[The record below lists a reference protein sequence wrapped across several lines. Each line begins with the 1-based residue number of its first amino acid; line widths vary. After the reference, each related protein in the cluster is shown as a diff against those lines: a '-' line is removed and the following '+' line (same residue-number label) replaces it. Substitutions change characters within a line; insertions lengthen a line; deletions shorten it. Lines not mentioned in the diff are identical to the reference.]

1 MTSGQQSNIVFQPSL
16 PPSRFPPNVS
26 DLSLPAAGLTA
37 DKRQLDEAFEEG
49 GTAAREAFKADIMLK
64 IEQAS
69 GPMRALSNFGATCP
83 PARLL
88 CRFIEENRSFVRIRT
103 AWHDGV
109 SLVICIY
116 VATHVLNSV
125 VVCQ

>member
-1 MTSGQQSNIVFQPSL
+1 MLHPPSLSLWRHLSGQQSNIVFQPSL

-69 GPMRALSNFGATCP
+69 GPMRALSNFGARL
-83 PARLL
+83 PACFVVSLM
-88 CRFIEENRSFVRIRT
+88 ITVRSFV
-103 AWHDGV
+103 
-109 SLVICIY
+109 
-116 VATHVLNSV
+116 SV
-125 VVCQ
+125 PHGTMVCHY